1 MRTDAAPDEA
11 NLLRFAELIDGRL
24 GLRFD
29 GSSLKELAA
38 ILRARARSLRCASV
52 DAYLDRFD
60 QPGSMHD
67 ELRALATMLT
77 IGETYFFRSPEQLTV
92 FSEVA
97 LPCLAR
103 TQPGRNIRIL
113 SAGCATGEEPYTF
126 AITLRELGASAPAQV
141 SILGVDLSAQSIE
154 VARCGRYSARS
165 MRATP
170 PGYLDKYFRRDR
182 EQYVLDPNV
191 RAMVQFE
198 ERNLAIEDHSFWRPH
213 SFDVI
218 FCRNVTMY
226 LSARALGEVIAR
238 FARVLAPDGFL
249 FLSYTEPLRGI
260 SQAFQVEYSHGAFY
274 YKLRDP
280 NASPAGSN
288 GVAAPPAPV
297 LSKLKSKVAASPAPV
312 ALKIKA
318 KALRVPIGPLRA
330 ALTGHDL
337 SLQPLDSTNSASPPP
352 NPRLAAAFMMAER
365 FDEALTTIE
374 SMPPASRA
382 QPDVLLLTA
391 MIQIERGKL
400 DDATRLCAA
409 LLALDHLNAGAHY
422 LTALCHEQGGRRAAA
437 VDSYRVGVYLDQ
449 AFAMPHLRLGL
460 MFRREGDLRSAR
472 RELENASALLAQE
485 DAARVLLFGG
495 GFSRDTLIDLCASE
509 LRLCQEST

>member
-1 MRTDAAPDEA
+1 MRTEAAPDEA

-38 ILRARARSLRCASV
+38 ILRARARRLRCASV
-52 DAYLDRFD
+52 EAYLDQFD
-60 QPGSMHD
+60 EPGSMHD

-103 TQPGRNIRIL
+103 TRPARHIRIL
-113 SAGCATGEEPYTF
+113 SAGCATGEEAYTF
-126 AITLRELGASAPAQV
+126 AITLRELGASAPVQV
-141 SILGVDLSAQSIE
+141 SILGVDLSAQSIT
-154 VARCGRYSARS
+154 VARSGRYPARS

-170 PGYLDKYFRRDR
+170 PAYLDKFFRRDR
-182 EQYVLDPNV
+182 EQYVLDPSV

-218 FCRNVTMY
+218 CCRNVTMY

-280 NASPAGSN
+280 NATPAVSN
-288 GVAAPPAPV
+288 GAAAPPAPV
-297 LSKLKSKVAASPAPV
+297 LSKLKSKVGASPAAPV
-312 ALKIKA
+312 ALKSKA
-318 KALRVPIGPLRA
+318 KALRVPAAPLRA
-330 ALTGHDL
+330 ALAVHDL
-337 SLQPLDSTNSASPPP
+337 SAQPLDSNNPATPCPT
-352 NPRLAAAFMMAER
+352 PRLAAAFMMAER

-374 SMPPASRA
+374 SMPPAIRA

-400 DDATRLCAA
+400 DDAARLCAA
-409 LLALDHLNAGAHY
+409 LLTLDHLNAGAHY

-437 VDSYRVGVYLDQ
+437 VDSYRVGVYLD
-449 AFAMPHLRLGL
+449 
-460 MFRREGDLRSAR
+460 
-472 RELENASALLAQE
+472 
-485 DAARVLLFGG
+485 
-495 GFSRDTLIDLCASE
+495 
-509 LRLCQEST
+509 

>member
-1 MRTDAAPDEA
+1 MRMDAALDEA

-29 GSSLKELAA
+29 DSSLKELAA
-38 ILRARARSLRCASV
+38 ILPARARSLRCASV
-52 DAYLDRFD
+52 NAYLHRFND
-60 QPGSMHD
+60 PGSMHD

-77 IGETYFFRSPEQLTV
+77 IGETYFFRSPEQFTV

-113 SAGCATGEEPYTF
+113 SAGCATGEEAYTF
-126 AITLRELGASAPAQV
+126 AITLRELGPSAPAHV
-141 SILGVDLSAQSIE
+141 SILGVDLNAQSIT
-154 VARCGRYSARS
+154 VARRGRYSARA

-170 PGYLDKYFRRDR
+170 PGYLAKYFRRDR
-182 EQYVLDPNV
+182 EQFVLDQNV

-198 ERNLAIEDHSFWRPH
+198 ERNLAIEDHGFWRPQ

-238 FARVLAPDGFL
+238 FARMLAPDGFL

-260 SQAFQVEYSHGAFY
+260 SQAFQVEHCRGAFY
-274 YKLRDP
+274 YKLSDP
-280 NASPAGSN
+280 NASPAVLHEV
-288 GVAAPPAPV
+288 VAP
-297 LSKLKSKVAASPAPV
+297 PAPV
-312 ALKIKA
+312 ALKLKPKA
-318 KALRVPIGPLRA
+318 FGVPTAPLPLHA
-330 ALTGHDL
+330 ALAVHDL
-337 SLQPLDSTNSASPPP
+337 STPPLDSTNPASLSPSPS
-352 NPRLAAAFMMAER
+352 LAAAFMMAER

-391 MIQIERGKL
+391 MIQIERGRL
-400 DDATRLCAA
+400 DDATKLCAA

-422 LTALCHEQGGRRAAA
+422 LTALCHEQRGRRAAA

-460 MFRREGDLRSAR
+460 MFRREGDLRGAR
-472 RELENASALLAQE
+472 RELQNASALLAQE
-485 DAARVLLFGG
+485 DPARVLLFGG

>member
-1 MRTDAAPDEA
+1 MRTDAALDEA
-11 NLLRFAELIDGRL
+11 NLLRFAELIDSRL

-29 GSSLKELAA
+29 DSSLKELAA
-38 ILRARARSLRCASV
+38 ILRARARILRCASV
-52 DAYLDRFD
+52 DAYLHRFD
-60 QPGSMHD
+60 APGSMHD

-154 VARCGRYSARS
+154 VARCGRYSARA

-170 PGYLDKYFRRDR
+170 PGYLAKYFRRDR
-182 EQYVLDPNV
+182 EEYVLDLNV

-198 ERNLAIEDHSFWRPH
+198 ERNLAIEDHSFWRPD

-260 SQAFQVEYSHGAFY
+260 SQAFQVEHSHGC
-274 YKLRDP
+274 
-280 NASPAGSN
+280 
-288 GVAAPPAPV
+288 
-297 LSKLKSKVAASPAPV
+297 
-312 ALKIKA
+312 
-318 KALRVPIGPLRA
+318 
-330 ALTGHDL
+330 
-337 SLQPLDSTNSASPPP
+337 
-352 NPRLAAAFMMAER
+352 
-365 FDEALTTIE
+365 
-374 SMPPASRA
+374 
-382 QPDVLLLTA
+382 LLL
-391 MIQIERGKL
+391 
-400 DDATRLCAA
+400 
-409 LLALDHLNAGAHY
+409 
-422 LTALCHEQGGRRAAA
+422 
-437 VDSYRVGVYLDQ
+437 
-449 AFAMPHLRLGL
+449 
-460 MFRREGDLRSAR
+460 
-472 RELENASALLAQE
+472 
-485 DAARVLLFGG
+485 
-495 GFSRDTLIDLCASE
+495 
-509 LRLCQEST
+509 